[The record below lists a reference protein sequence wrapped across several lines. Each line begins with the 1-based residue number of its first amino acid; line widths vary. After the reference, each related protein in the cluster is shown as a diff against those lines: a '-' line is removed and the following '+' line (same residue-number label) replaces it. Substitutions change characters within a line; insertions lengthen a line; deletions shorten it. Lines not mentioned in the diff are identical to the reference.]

1 MSTLTCYVLFLMDQL
16 TLVSSY
22 HTQHVKGELDDCGR
36 FTVEDKGCLGPFCGK
51 LKGTAGSNA
60 VESGGEV
67 SGDDF
72 RSRIGDLVREAVKSV
87 GVELEGKLA
96 ARGCAN
102 HKW

>member
-1 MSTLTCYVLFLMDQL
+1 M
-16 TLVSSY
+16 
-22 HTQHVKGELDDCGR
+22 E
-36 FTVEDKGCLGPFCGK
+36 EKGCLGPFCGK